1 MLLRR
6 VVIAELR
13 KRVAY
18 SQYVGPSAKLPSAEY
33 ALMPTRRLGTALLRT
48 VLTTVEVESPA
59 TAEAPMIIAEFTT
72 TLMLSARSD
81 QLPRNLNG
89 DADVVESYTRNDG
102 ASPLSTIAVR
112 MALRCWSVHALY
124 PQS

>member
-1 MLLRR
+1 
-6 VVIAELR
+6 
-13 KRVAY
+13 
-18 SQYVGPSAKLPSAEY
+18 
-33 ALMPTRRLGTALLRT
+33 
-48 VLTTVEVESPA
+48 
-59 TAEAPMIIAEFTT
+59 MIIAEFTT